1 MGGGQPSVVASDEPS
16 SEPRIHGGW
25 RTAPLALADPL
36 EVARS
41 PKMFRKTLCST
52 LGAATVLFA
61 VSASTSAAN
70 TVRTAN
76 ENQPVSAQLG

>member
-1 MGGGQPSVVASDEPS
+1 
-16 SEPRIHGGW
+16 
-25 RTAPLALADPL
+25 
-36 EVARS
+36 
-41 PKMFRKTLCST
+41 MFRKTLCST